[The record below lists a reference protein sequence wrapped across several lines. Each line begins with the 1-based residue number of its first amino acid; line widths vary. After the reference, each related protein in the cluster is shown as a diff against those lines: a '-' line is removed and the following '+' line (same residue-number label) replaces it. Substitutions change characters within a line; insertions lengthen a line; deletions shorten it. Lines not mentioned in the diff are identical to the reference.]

1 MLLCLSLGLGVVL
14 APKLHK
20 YGNKKEGKKMKKT
33 IAITEECNQLLK
45 ELAEKNDTT
54 ESKIVKW
61 AIEEYAARNK
71 PEHPDE
77 IVEIRR
83 RIVKIQE
90 QNFHLLNMLNSFIE
104 KMQFT
109 DDEGYFSA
117 EDLPCRWM
125 EESKNEFHQ
134 KQLKNR
140 LEAINKK

>member
-1 MLLCLSLGLGVVL
+1 
-14 APKLHK
+14 
-20 YGNKKEGKKMKKT
+20 MKKT

-90 QNFHLLNMLNSFIE
+90 QNFHLLNMLNSFSSQ
-104 KMQFT
+104 MTRVTF
-109 DDEGYFSA
+109 
-117 EDLPCRWM
+117 
-125 EESKNEFHQ
+125 
-134 KQLKNR
+134 QLKISPAAGWRRARTNFIR
-140 LEAINKK
+140 SS

>member
-1 MLLCLSLGLGVVL
+1 
-14 APKLHK
+14 
-20 YGNKKEGKKMKKT
+20 MKKT

-109 DDEGYFSA
+109 DDEGYF
-117 EDLPCRWM
+117 
-125 EESKNEFHQ
+125 
-134 KQLKNR
+134 QLKISPAAGWRRARTNFIR
-140 LEAINKK
+140 SS

>member
-1 MLLCLSLGLGVVL
+1 
-14 APKLHK
+14 
-20 YGNKKEGKKMKKT
+20 MKKT
-33 IAITEECNQLLK
+33 VAITDECNQLLK
-45 ELAEKNDTT
+45 ELAKKNDTT

-117 EDLPCRWM
+117 EDLPCHWI
-125 EESKNEFHQ
+125 EESKKEFHQ

-140 LEAINKK
+140 IETINKK